1 LATGLSIGNTAEG
14 MEDLPELT
22 RRALLKRAAAAGI
35 VIGTSGAAG
44 AQAHPRRR
52 HRQRR
57 RRPAHATA
65 PNVRATFGTELEYY
79 RSDPDHLEQRL
90 ALCAAAGYTTIQ
102 TYVPWNVHENTQ
114 GQLDFSGRTKPVIVH
129 DHVDEYQIETPD
141 QEIAAGGL
149 PGRVIANTDL
159 FGFIEA
165 CVRHGFELLLRPG
178 PFISDEWRNGGLP
191 DWLLLAH
198 PNMFQLGPHGSAL
211 EPGLPFAPP
220 AEILVG
226 GGPLYYFAGPSYAA
240 DEYLAAARR
249 WMTSFAAAVKPYLHS
264 SGGPVTS
271 MQVDDEICFYY
282 RFGPFEVDYHPAM
295 LARFGSSAPT
305 DWPAPGGPP
314 SALLPALRW
323 QRFKSR
329 QLGVFLAD
337 MAAALRAGGADVP
350 ISHEEELQL
359 SPPASLA
366 EIAGSVD
373 VLHPEFYLDPG
384 PWSQPTLELCAAAM
398 RAAQRGRRDVISAEM
413 SQGDVFIR
421 HLLLG
426 EGVSGFVGFSYTQGI
441 PEDAVADMG
450 VLGRT
455 LRLAGPRLARF
466 DRVADTAIVWCPE
479 YLYTPY
485 DSTRYGF
492 DRDVR
497 NVIER
502 DIPALATLLIRAGLS
517 FDLLDTDV
525 ARAGDY
531 DRYPTVWLVAA
542 DVLPRAQ
549 QAAVIRYV
557 RRGGRL
563 VCWPAP
569 PTLDENYAPC
579 TLLRDALYNER
590 LGAAYADDGQ
600 TISVYGRRVQVWRGV
615 QTFALRSAAVGGAAG
630 AAVAVAMRG
639 SEPAGYSRRFG
650 LGTAILLGT
659 WPVADSVPGREGDV
673 FAIQDAP
680 ANAVAPP
687 GAGQPQKVIVFD
699 YSNERRGGEVIT
711 GGTVAYW
718 DGENV
723 VPSADIN
730 LGMNIPQLTT
740 PPFRPIAPAHLD
752 MARALHG
759 RTPACAVSDR
769 HAQARL
775 LEARDSTAATVSVI
789 NRYEVDIKLSILA
802 RHRGQV
808 VRLPPAGEL
817 SLPAGSALL
826 LPIDW
831 QLGGAVTVVQAT
843 VQLLDAEVLAAAR
856 TVRLSVSSPGGGELV
871 LQLPS
876 GATGALVDG
885 RPAALSR
892 SSSGVVVAVPAGAH
906 EVEVAWG

>member
-1 LATGLSIGNTAEG
+1 
-14 MEDLPELT
+14 MEDLRELT

-35 VIGTSGAAG
+35 VIGAGGAVNAE
-44 AQAHPRRR
+44 ART
-52 HRQRR
+52 R
-57 RRPAHATA
+57 RRPRPQRPGRAIP
-65 PNVRATFGTELEYY
+65 PNARATFGTELEYY
-79 RSDPDHLEQRL
+79 RSDPAHLEQRL

-102 TYVPWNVHENTQ
+102 TYVPWNVHENTR

-159 FGFIEA
+159 FGFIAA
-165 CVRHGFELLLRPG
+165 CARHGFEVILRPG

-191 DWLLLAH
+191 DWLLLAY
-198 PNMFQLGPHGSAL
+198 PDMFQRGPHGSAL

-220 AEILVG
+220 AEIVVG

-240 DEYLAAARR
+240 DEYLVQARR
-249 WMTSFAAAVKPYLHS
+249 WMTSFATAVKPFLRS
-264 SGGPVTS
+264 NGGPITS

-295 LARFGSSAPT
+295 LARFGASAPT
-305 DWPAPGGPP
+305 DWPAPGGSP

-323 QRFKSR
+323 QRFKAH

-366 EIAGSVD
+366 EIARSVD

-384 PWSQPTLELCAAAM
+384 PWSQPTLELCAAAV

-441 PEDAVADMG
+441 PESSVGDMS

-479 YLYTPY
+479 YLYAPY

-492 DRDVR
+492 QRDVR

-502 DIPALATLLIRAGLS
+502 DIPALATLLIRTGLS

-525 ARAGDY
+525 AQSGDY
-531 DRYPTVWLVAA
+531 DRYPSVWLVAA

-549 QAAVIRYV
+549 QAALIRYV

-563 VCWPAP
+563 ICWPAP

-579 TLLRDALYNER
+579 TLLRDTLYTER
-590 LGAAYADDGQ
+590 LGTMHAGDAQ
-600 TISVYGRRVQVWRGV
+600 TITVYGRPVQVWRGV
-615 QTFALRSAAVGGAAG
+615 QTFAVSAAATV
-630 AAVAVAMRG
+630 VALRG
-639 SEPAGYSRRFG
+639 SEVAGYSRRYG
-650 LGTAILLGT
+650 KGTAILIGT

-673 FAIQDAP
+673 FAIEDAP
-680 ANAVAPP
+680 PGSVAPP

-699 YSNERRGGEVIT
+699 YSNERRGGEVLT

-730 LGMNIPQLTT
+730 VATTIPELTT
-740 PPFRPIAPAHLD
+740 PPFRPIDAAHLD
-752 MARALHG
+752 VAHSLHG
-759 RTPACAVSDR
+759 RPAACAVSDR

-775 LEARDSTAATVSVI
+775 LQARDSHAATISVI
-789 NRYEVDIKLSILA
+789 NRYEVDIKLSIA
-802 RHRGQV
+802 AHHRGQV
-808 VRLPPAGEL
+808 VRLPLAGEL

-826 LPIDW
+826 LPIEW
-831 QLGGAVTVVQAT
+831 QLAAGVTVTQAT
-843 VQLLDAEVLAAAR
+843 VQLLDAEVLAR
-856 TVRLSVSSPGGGELV
+856 SVRLSVSSPAGGELV
-871 LQLPS
+871 LRLP
-876 GATGALVDG
+876 GNATTALVDG
-885 RPAALSR
+885 HPGAISR
-892 SSSGVVVAVPAGAH
+892 SSSGALVAVPAGAH
-906 EVEVAWG
+906 EVEVAWAAG